1 METPKRKAS
10 PARIAANER
19 WEAKAY
25 DKVLIRFPKGT
36 KERIQDTGE
45 TINGYVVR
53 CVLTSLDASEATRAN
68 TKPQTDAD

>member
-36 KERIQDTGE
+36 KERIKDTGQ
-45 TINGYVVR
+45 TVNGFTVSA
-53 CVLTSLDASEATRAN
+53 VLKRLEEMEISTND
-68 TKPQTDAD
+68 QT